1 LIDETKG
8 SSMYRYMLC
17 ALQRF
22 NTFFCAVQ
30 HTVPSIEA
38 HRDTRTPRRE

>member
-1 LIDETKG
+1 
-8 SSMYRYMLC
+8 MLY

-30 HTVPSIEA
+30 HTIPSIEA
-38 HRDTRTPRRE
+38 RRDTRAPRWK